1 MATLPCTV
9 VWHEATIPVTYLHKC
24 IQYNVYVCT
33 YMLFPALHCC
43 GCSLLCVQSA
53 LVAHVRTYVCI
64 NIHTDFISHECRLF
78 LTTSD
83 LHLVASLMRLY
94 SCMMDE
100 IKDSGPDGKP
110 TMQATQV
117 RTYMH
122 MYTHTPDTVHSINH
136 AHLQVIITCVTAT
149 DAF

>member
-1 MATLPCTV
+1 MHFNLKLLHVCNMLQYIRTYNSWLLYYV
-9 VWHEATIPVTYLHKC
+9 LLVWHEATIPVTYLHTV
-24 IQYNVYVCT
+24 QYVCMC
-33 YMLFPALHCC
+33 MLFPALHCC

-64 NIHTDFISHECRLF
+64 NIHADFISHECRLF

-117 RTYMH
+117 RTYIMMH
-122 MYTHTPDTVHSINH
+122 AYAHTYS
-136 AHLQVIITCVTAT
+136 
-149 DAF
+149 